1 MEKKEWK
8 KKVFSRKGVSLI
20 SQILIIALAIGLFI
34 LGDYITFQG
43 SMAFATD
50 PIYWITTTIS
60 LILVVALMITVRN
73 MRKDK
78 RVEVSETIQ
87 NNMKTVQAVRKVVL
101 INAYDDDLQVYIDKV
116 NEDYKYE
123 TYINKITKKI
133 NRLNG
138 FWGKFIKKAKKEQKL
153 LDYEKQLKV
162 PKEEV
167 LKMHIK
173 FDKITQTALFSGVDG
188 KLAVM
193 SKFDINTHNTKDIV
207 NMTGYKA
214 MIVYLL
220 TAFSGTLM
228 VSFIFGGWAVLW
240 GTLLKIFSAVFS
252 TNSAI
257 RQADNFVDYNIEQAL
272 DNRLRIILGFV
283 NSNAEVKSKVLEK
296 LADDEKVLDIEK

>member
-8 KKVFSRKGVSLI
+8 KRVFSRKGVSLI

-34 LGDYITFQG
+34 LGDYITLKG

-101 INAYDDDLQVYIDKV
+101 INAYDDDLQVYIDRV

-173 FDKITQTALFSGVDG
+173 FDKITQTGLFSGVDG

-220 TAFSGTLM
+220 TAFSGTLA

-283 NSNAEVKSKVLEK
+283 NSNEEVKSKVLEK